1 MDLGKIG
8 QRTIWVDCDVLQA
21 DGGTRTA
28 SITGASVAMA
38 IAVNKLV
45 AQGKL
50 AESPM
55 KRLVSAVSV
64 GMLGG
69 EALLDLCYVED
80 KDAEVDMNLVM
91 TDRGEFVEVQGSG
104 EEAVFTADQMSR
116 MLELGRKGLEEIAGL
131 QRQVIADADKPDADA
146 LEGLGVNLDVNPA
159 EVGKILHD
167 QNFVFLFA
175 QRFHPCFRNIAPIRN
190 ELGIRTLFNLLGP
203 LINPSRPTHILLGV
217 ARPNLVK
224 LMAET
229 LAQSSVHRAAVV
241 CGAGGYDEIT
251 PIGPNEIIILDDGKL
266 EPLTLDPADYG
277 IPACTPEDLAVSS
290 RDEAVAVLR
299 ELLAGRGPEA
309 MRNMLALNVGMSIY
323 LLEGKLPLATCIA
336 KAREALA
343 SGVGGRVLHAA

>member
-1 MDLGKIG
+1 M
-8 QRTIWVDCDVLQA
+8 
-21 DGGTRTA
+21 
-28 SITGASVAMA
+28 
-38 IAVNKLV
+38 
-45 AQGKL
+45 
-50 AESPM
+50 
-55 KRLVSAVSV
+55 
-64 GMLGG
+64 
-69 EALLDLCYVED
+69 
-80 KDAEVDMNLVM
+80 
-91 TDRGEFVEVQGSG
+91 
-104 EEAVFTADQMSR
+104 
-116 MLELGRKGLEEIAGL
+116 
-131 QRQVIADADKPDADA
+131 
-146 LEGLGVNLDVNPA
+146 
-159 EVGKILHD
+159 
-167 QNFVFLFA
+167 FLFA

-251 PIGPNEIIILDDGKL
+251 PIGPNEMIILDEGKL

-290 RDEAVAVLR
+290 RDEAVAVLK

>member
-1 MDLGKIG
+1 M
-8 QRTIWVDCDVLQA
+8 
-21 DGGTRTA
+21 
-28 SITGASVAMA
+28 
-38 IAVNKLV
+38 
-45 AQGKL
+45 
-50 AESPM
+50 
-55 KRLVSAVSV
+55 
-64 GMLGG
+64 
-69 EALLDLCYVED
+69 
-80 KDAEVDMNLVM
+80 
-91 TDRGEFVEVQGSG
+91 
-104 EEAVFTADQMSR
+104 
-116 MLELGRKGLEEIAGL
+116 
-131 QRQVIADADKPDADA
+131 
-146 LEGLGVNLDVNPA
+146 
-159 EVGKILHD
+159 
-167 QNFVFLFA
+167 
-175 QRFHPCFRNIAPIRN
+175 
-190 ELGIRTLFNLLGP
+190 
-203 LINPSRPTHILLGV
+203 

-251 PIGPNEIIILDDGKL
+251 PIGPNEMIILDDGKL

-343 SGVGGRVLHAA
+343 SGVGEGAPCC

>member
-1 MDLGKIG
+1 M
-8 QRTIWVDCDVLQA
+8 A
-21 DGGTRTA
+21 DITWK
-28 SITGASVAMA
+28 SILT
-38 IAVNKLV
+38 KLV
-45 AQGKL
+45 QGNHLTAEESEWFVDDHMKGNANPAAVGAVL
-50 AESPM
+50 ATQQQ
-55 KRLVSAVSV
+55 
-64 GMLGG
+64 LG
-69 EALLDLCYVED
+69 L
-80 KDAEVDMNLVM
+80 
-91 TDRGEFVEVQGSG
+91 
-104 EEAVFTADQMSR
+104 TAD
-116 MLELGRKGLEEIAGL
+116 EIAGAAKAMVSHAVPL
-131 QRQVIADADKPDADA
+131 EVNRECTDIVGTVGDGAHTVNLSTMGAVIAAAAGVTIVKHGNRAVSSKCGSADA

-251 PIGPNEIIILDDGKL
+251 PIGPNEMIILDDGKL

>member
-1 MDLGKIG
+1 MIREAIIKIVDKQDLTYDEAYQVMNEIMSG
-8 QRTIWVDCDVLQA
+8 QTSPTQNAAFLAALSTKSTKAETVD
-21 DGGTRTA
+21 
-28 SITGASVAMA
+28 
-38 IAVNKLV
+38 
-45 AQGKL
+45 
-50 AESPM
+50 
-55 KRLVSAVSV
+55 
-64 GMLGG
+64 
-69 EALLDLCYVED
+69 
-80 KDAEVDMNLVM
+80 
-91 TDRGEFVEVQGSG
+91 
-104 EEAVFTADQMSR
+104 
-116 MLELGRKGLEEIAGL
+116 EIAGCAAAMRDHAMKVPNDL
-131 QRQVIADADKPDADA
+131 DLLEIVGTGGDGRSSFNCSTGTALTLAGMGYQVVKHGNRAVSSKCGSADA

-251 PIGPNEIIILDDGKL
+251 PIGPNEMIILDDGKL